1 MTFSLAPGPWPLA
14 PVFVS
19 LATLLVGVAGR
30 AQPAEKAAESAGPHG
45 VVFVV
50 GGIGGIELL
59 NASAHVAFPKA
70 GVPHEIRDFVWTHGK
85 GKFFKDLQDLRY
97 VLQKATEL
105 ADQVRDYKQQYPDR
119 PVYLLGKSG
128 GAGLVLAA
136 AEQLPPNTL
145 ERIILLSAA
154 VSPRHDLHVALQSA
168 SRGIVSFYSPLD
180 QLILGWG
187 TKKFGTEDRYY
198 GPSAGLRGFQVP
210 PLHDDEERD
219 LYNRLIQVP
228 WHASMIFEGYVGNH
242 MGTSMPTFLGAE
254 VAKWLKP

>member
-1 MTFSLAPGPWPLA
+1 MPSRITIPLSL
-14 PVFVS
+14 VV
-19 LATLLVGVAGR
+19 LLVGGAGS
-30 AQPAEKAAESAGPHG
+30 AQPGGKAPEPAGPRG

-50 GGIGGIELL
+50 GGIGGFDLL
-59 NASAHVAFPKA
+59 NASAHAAFPKA

-97 VLQKATEL
+97 LLHKATEL
-105 ADQVRDYKQQYPDR
+105 ADQIREYKQEYPDR

-145 ERIILLSAA
+145 ERIVLLSAA
-154 VSPRHDLHVALQSA
+154 VSPRHNLHVALQSA
-168 SRGIVSFYSPLD
+168 SKGIVSFYSPLD

-187 TKKFGTEDRYY
+187 TKQFGTEDRYY
-198 GPSAGLRGFQVP
+198 GASAGLRGFQVP
-210 PLHDDEERD
+210 PLRDDEERD
-219 LYNRLIQVP
+219 LYNRLIQIP

-242 MGTSMPTFLGAE
+242 IGTSMPLFLSAE
-254 VAKWLKP
+254 VARWLKP